1 MPSQLGL
8 PPPITSFAHESEA
21 EIARLLDFY
30 HVRWEYEPTSFPL
43 EFYEDGRLKSSF
55 TPDFYLPDYDLYLEI
70 TTVKPGLTSRKNRKI
85 KQLKALHPAVNIKL
99 FTLRDLQA
107 LMLKYGRR

>member
-43 EFYEDGRLKSSF
+43 EWHEDGRPRAFF
-55 TPDFYLPDYDLYLEI
+55 TPDFFLPDYDLYLEV
-70 TTVKPGLTSRKNRKI
+70 TTVKPGLTTRKNRKI
-85 KQLKALHPAVNIKL
+85 RRLKELHPEINIKL
-99 FTLRDLQA
+99 FALRDVEA

>member
-43 EFYEDGRLKSSF
+43 DWHPDGRPKAFF
-55 TPDFYLPDYDLYLEI
+55 TPDFYLPDYDLHLEV

-85 KQLKALHPAVNIKL
+85 RRLKELRPEINVKL
-99 FTLRDLQA
+99 LTLRDVQA
-107 LMLKYGRR
+107 LMQKYGRM

>member
-8 PPPITSFAHESEA
+8 PPPIANFAHESEA

-43 EFYEDGRLKSSF
+43 EWHADGRPKSYF
-55 TPDFYLPDYDLYLEI
+55 TPDFYLPDYDLYLEV

-85 KQLKALHPAVNIKL
+85 RRLKELRPEINVKL
-99 FTLRDLQA
+99 FALKDVEA